1 MCILNLWAAAACHE
15 SYAWNSGME
24 CARGDKQDLLEAFER
39 LASSMAAISAA
50 VSRCRSASSAKFG
63 TINAP
68 RAFWSCP
75 SNMTWSTK
83 GEVRIASCTR
93 NQSDEIQATPT
104 WKYHGLQFTH
114 RERER
119 GTHTHTHTRACG
131 VRARVRAH
139 VCARERES
147 ASERVHTC
155 VCVCARTR
163 SHTRACACTRAR
175 ACAHTHRPRWGLEPG
190 GGDAAVLSSG
200 ICASGWDKCGR
211 WCSPPDEGPSDKSGG
226 RAMSKAET
234 RAPENSLPHS
244 LTHALTHS
252 LTHARNR
259 FRYGATAGMGGSNE
273 NKLTHP
279 YPRTHTPTHTKP
291 SREVGAKHLIALCYQ
306 SIYLK
311 IHYKRVHDGPSEAYQ
326 RTAACACNIRTRA
339 REDTHREGVKI
350 AKGSF

>member
-1 MCILNLWAAAACHE
+1 MAC
-15 SYAWNSGME
+15 
-24 CARGDKQDLLEAFER
+24 
-39 LASSMAAISAA
+39 SSH
-50 VSRCRSASSAKFG
+50 
-63 TINAP
+63 T
-68 RAFWSCP
+68 
-75 SNMTWSTK
+75 
-83 GEVRIASCTR
+83 
-93 NQSDEIQATPT
+93 
-104 WKYHGLQFTH
+104 
-114 RERER
+114 ER
-119 GTHTHTHTRACG
+119 GREAHTHTH
-131 VRARVRAH
+131 
-139 VCARERES
+139 
-147 ASERVHTC
+147 
-155 VCVCARTR
+155 
-163 SHTRACACTRAR
+163 TRAR

-200 ICASGWDKCGR
+200 ICAPGWDKCGR

-244 LTHALTHS
+244 LTHTLTHS